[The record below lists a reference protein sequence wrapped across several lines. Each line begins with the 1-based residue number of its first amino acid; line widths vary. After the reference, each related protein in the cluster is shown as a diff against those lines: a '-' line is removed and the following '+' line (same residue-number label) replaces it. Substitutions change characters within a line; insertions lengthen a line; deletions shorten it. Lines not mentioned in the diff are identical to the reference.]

1 MTIAN
6 SLPFTISVKEIHT
19 STYLHKKIDFNNLRI
34 HNNLR
39 IIITRYSNL
48 DNNK

>member
-6 SLPFTISVKEIHT
+6 SLPFTISVKAIHT
-19 STYLHKKIDFNNLRI
+19 STFIKKIDFNNLRI